1 MTEIKIV
8 IKNGKAH
15 IEVLG
20 AVGASCEDATRI
32 LEAALGKVENKG
44 YKPEYFVELDGVHQN
59 VNRN

>member
-8 IKNGKAH
+8 IKDGKAH

-20 AVGASCEDATRI
+20 AVGTSCEEATRL

-44 YKPEYFVELDGVHQN
+44 YKPEYFVELDGVNQYVEKN
-59 VNRN
+59 